1 LKRPRRDPRN
11 APRREP
17 KGATR
22 PDQRSGGRQEQRN
35 TGRPEAKDLSRVA
48 GLPAVAALFATAP
61 ERVER
66 LFFDERL
73 KGAASKFA
81 AEMAR
86 ARKPYRMVE
95 GAELQRI
102 AGSAMHGGIV
112 ALAQPK
118 PVLVFDA
125 EETFGWARDGKLLVL
140 LDGVG
145 NPQNLGAIARTV
157 AFFGLPRLV
166 LSDHPGQA
174 GVSDASRRVAEG
186 GLEHVEVYR
195 AVRFAAAVKALRR
208 AYRVVAAA
216 PGPHR
221 AIGALRAG
229 DKPFALVLGNEED
242 GVPRATLD
250 ACDETVAIPGGG
262 AVQSLNVAA
271 SAAILIH
278 ALALL
283 SREKAD

>member
-174 GVSDASRRVAEG
+174 GVSDASRRVAAPTVSSPPRRG
-186 GLEHVEVYR
+186 RIGR
-195 AVRFAAAVKALRR
+195 SARFAPEISRSRSSSATKKTACPGRR
-208 AYRVVAAA
+208 ST
-216 PGPHR
+216 
-221 AIGALRAG
+221 
-229 DKPFALVLGNEED
+229 
-242 GVPRATLD
+242 RATRPSPSR
-250 ACDETVAIPGGG
+250 AAGRCSRSTSPPAP
-262 AVQSLNVAA
+262 QS
-271 SAAILIH
+271 
-278 ALALL
+278 
-283 SREKAD
+283 